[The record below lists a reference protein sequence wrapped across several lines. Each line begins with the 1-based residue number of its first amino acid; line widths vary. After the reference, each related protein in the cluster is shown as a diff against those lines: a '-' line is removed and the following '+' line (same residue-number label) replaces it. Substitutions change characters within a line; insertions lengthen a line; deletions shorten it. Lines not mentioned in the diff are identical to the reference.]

1 MHMDGSGSGSH
12 WFTWARFADAEP
24 DLAAFGAALLNARP
38 AYLATVR
45 EDGSPRVHPVTP
57 IVSGGGLF
65 VFMEPTSPK
74 GKDLRER
81 SRFALHNGVPD
92 MDGTG
97 GEFIASGGALPI
109 DDPGNRSE
117 AAAAAPYD
125 PADRYVLF
133 ELLLGEARCNGYGD
147 VTLPDRR
154 RWSAP
159 AAS

>member
-1 MHMDGSGSGSH
+1 MSGPLAQPPH
-12 WFTWARFADAEP
+12 PATWARFAEAEP
-24 DLAAFGAALLNARP
+24 DLAAFGAALINTRP

-57 IVSGGGLF
+57 IVAPRGLF

-74 GKDLRER
+74 GADLRER

-97 GEFIASGGALPI
+97 GEFIVSGAAVPV
-109 DDPGNRSE
+109 DDPEVRAE
-117 AAAAAPYD
+117 AATAAQYD
-125 PADRYVLF
+125 PAERYILF

-147 VTLPDRR
+147 VTLPERR

-159 AAS
+159 ATS